1 MDINFINERGC
12 NMEDRN
18 LYAYEAP
25 RIITYNDEQGSEE
38 FDLSQTGYVR
48 RKNAL
53 CYAIEDQR
61 KEVGRHVMCSFKE

>member
-1 MDINFINERGC
+1 
-12 NMEDRN
+12 MEDRN
-18 LYAYEAP
+18 LYAYETQ

-38 FDLSQTGYVR
+38 FDLSQTGNVR

-61 KEVGRHVMCSFKE
+61 KKARNHAMCSFKE